1 MRFLRQLARNT
12 DAAEIA
18 ELAMVLPVMFLT
30 FLGIFWM
37 GRAYNIYAT
46 INQAAR
52 EGARVAASTSCAT
65 CGNYTGCAT
74 PYGCDNAVVQAVT
87 NSLQADHLDLTAV
100 DLPSPAL
107 SPTFCPA
114 ALVPSTCTNTASNIT
129 VCRNVSLT
137 PPGVSPQE
145 CGVIVAFQYE
155 MFSTLPLV
163 NGSPGLQAKLQD
175 LKIRAQAQVKVE
187 Q

>member
-1 MRFLRQLARNT
+1 MRFWRKLARNT

-52 EGARVAASTSCAT
+52 EGARVAAATSCAT
-65 CGNYTGCAT
+65 CGNYTGCGTGYA
-74 PYGCDNAVVQAVT
+74 CDTAVVQAVT
-87 NSLQADHLDLTAV
+87 NSLQADHLALGSV
-100 DLPSPAL
+100 QLPAPAL
-107 SPTFCPA
+107 APTFCPA
-114 ALVPSTCTNTASNIT
+114 ALLPSTCTNTASNIT

-137 PPGVSPQE
+137 PAGVTPQE
-145 CGVIVAFQYE
+145 CGVIVAFEYE

-163 NGSPGLQAKLQD
+163 NGSPGLQNKLQD
-175 LKIRAQAQVKVE
+175 LKIRGQAQMRVE